1 LYIVNF
7 INNVILDNFF
17 NLNICILNCVQ
28 IFFIYLLYSS
38 EHPPKFG
45 AFEKINYIVEYRHMA
60 YNTTSFKNKLKAVEE
75 WLSKEYGSV
84 HTGRATPMILDS
96 INVESYGS
104 YMPIKNVASVSIEDP
119 KTLRIAPWDKNQIK
133 AIESAISAANLGLSV
148 VSDSDGVRAI
158 FPMLTTENRSK
169 LVKILKEKLEDAR
182 ISVRKERQAE
192 IDTTSELPEDD
203 AKRAKD
209 DIQKCVDEANQ
220 NLEAIFAKKETD
232 LMNN

>member
-1 LYIVNF
+1 
-7 INNVILDNFF
+7 
-17 NLNICILNCVQ
+17 
-28 IFFIYLLYSS
+28 
-38 EHPPKFG
+38 
-45 AFEKINYIVEYRHMA
+45 MA
-60 YNTTSFKNKLKAVEE
+60 YNTTGFKTKLKGVEE

-96 INVESYGS
+96 INVESYGTF
-104 YMPIKNVASVSIEDP
+104 MPIKNVASVSIEDS
-119 KTLRIAPWDKNQIK
+119 KTLRIAPWDKTQIK
-133 AIESAISAANLGLSV
+133 GIESAIQAANLGLSV

-182 ISVRKERQAE
+182 ISVRQERQME
-192 IDTTSELPEDD
+192 IDKTEDLPEDD
-203 AKRAKD
+203 KKRAKE

-220 NLEAIFAKKETD
+220 NLEVIFAKKETD

>member
-1 LYIVNF
+1 MY
-7 INNVILDNFF
+7 
-17 NLNICILNCVQ
+17 
-28 IFFIYLLYSS
+28 
-38 EHPPKFG
+38 
-45 AFEKINYIVEYRHMA
+45 MA
-60 YNTTSFKNKLKAVEE
+60 YNTQNFKVELKKVEE

-96 INVESYGS
+96 ISVESYGAYS
-104 YMPIKNVASVSIEDP
+104 PIKNIASVSIEDP

-133 AIESAISAANLGLSV
+133 GIESAINAANLGLSV

-182 ISVRKERQAE
+182 ISVRQERQGE
-192 IDTTSELPEDD
+192 IEKIGDLPEDE

-209 DIQKCVDEANQ
+209 DIQKCVDEVNQ
-220 NLEAIFAKKETD
+220 NLEAIFAKKEIEV
-232 LMNN
+232 MN